1 MNEELKFLPPKILCK
16 AVRSG
21 NEYGWKRE
29 DFQDVLN
36 IVSNA
41 NIGIIGGQVQFK
53 LPNGTCEL
61 YWHQYDSN
69 DQIPNEPWE
78 LYCQR
83 TKKEVAKAFSK
94 IPSNLELV
102 KEATEYFEFLA
113 EEANNG
119 VDIEQYLI
127 FIIYFN
133 TLETEIEQ

>member
-1 MNEELKFLPPKILCK
+1 MNEELKFLPPEILSK

-29 DFQDVLN
+29 DFHDVLN
-36 IVSNA
+36 IAANA

-69 DQIPNEPWE
+69 DQISNEPWK

-83 TKKEVAKAFSK
+83 TKKEVENAFAKL
-94 IPSNLELV
+94 PSNLELV

-113 EEANNG
+113 EKANDG

-133 TLETEIEQ
+133 TLEIEIEQ